1 MPGGNSTAV
10 AGWGIDRRRIRDRVD
25 GGDKEQQANQP
36 DGIFQFQRVP
46 ESEAASHPGGRPIMG
61 SNIVY
66 SVQEL
71 RELSC
76 GRTGSGFRPPDLRA
90 SPRGPDFLR
99 MGIARSCDDL
109 PRNPLKRAGKAERR
123 GPL

>member
-36 DGIFQFQRVP
+36 DGIFQFQSVP

-76 GRTGSGFRPPDLRA
+76 GRTGSGFRPIVALPHVDRTSYVWASLVRA
-90 SPRGPDFLR
+90 MICRGIP
-99 MGIARSCDDL
+99 
-109 PRNPLKRAGKAERR
+109 
-123 GPL
+123 